1 MVILE
6 GDGGWIFCLASSPCW
21 DRQGYVGNNGGQP
34 AESDGNAIT
43 ISYIRPPAPPSPPPS
58 PSPPPPPPS
67 PLPPPPKPP
76 PPPSPPPQP
85 PSPRPPTIKV
95 GWNAAETIRGGANIP
110 LLDNMYDACTLSA
123 LASTVSF
130 PANSNSGLCK
140 TCTNLAGAHDSC
152 RNYRGESFSQA
163 ADGTITTSFG
173 ATVDGAPGG
182 CCQANS
188 CVGAYFESHV
198 ASMSAGDR
206 VYFDYQAFAGGDWFE
221 VAIGLYANDG
231 HLKQCKVYRGK
242 AMDDYTNDYFDIPDV
257 GNYKLG
263 FFAGSYD
270 WTGGTVL
277 GATLKVK
284 AFQMTV
290 PS

>member
-1 MVILE
+1 
-6 GDGGWIFCLASSPCW
+6 
-21 DRQGYVGNNGGQP
+21 
-34 AESDGNAIT
+34 
-43 ISYIRPPAPPSPPPS
+43 
-58 PSPPPPPPS
+58 
-67 PLPPPPKPP
+67 
-76 PPPSPPPQP
+76 
-85 PSPRPPTIKV
+85 
-95 GWNAAETIRGGANIP
+95 
-110 LLDNMYDACTLSA
+110 MYDACTLSA

-206 VYFDYQAFAGGDWFE
+206 VYFDYQAFAGSDWFE
-221 VAIGLYANDG
+221 VGVGLYLDDG
-231 HLKQCKVYRGK
+231 TLIQAKVFRGK
-242 AMDDYTNDYFDIPDV
+242 AMTSFTNDFFAMPAA

-263 FFAGSYD
+263 FFVGSYD
-270 WTGGTVL
+270 RSGGSAL

-284 AFQMTV
+284 KFQMTGT
-290 PS
+290 PKA